1 MMPSGRGYGH
11 VKPKHGSGKT
21 KIAYPKNKT
30 RNRHSYSKI
39 KPHMA
44 KKRTKTAKRPAG
56 IRLHKALRTKGAQE
70 KKTTKRMHPNQDVHA
85 IVPKSI
91 NEALILD
98 ILGNRN
104 SGTTSGESV
113 LLAQILSGF
122 TKSMRKL
129 SYMAGISN
137 GMFLY
142 RINKL
147 QKRYAWYQDSV
158 KDISEFFEKAGYMAS
173 SYDIFPDKV
182 VIKLYGA
189 GPNLGGN
196 MHVFESG
203 VISGFLTAA
212 IGHYVPVSEEEC
224 GHAGASYC
232 RFSTSNY
239 KAASDV
245 NEDNLRHINALAKYI
260 SDSKPTAKPDT
271 FSKSYLNL
279 IYQVIMER
287 EYLDNM
293 KDLLGYFGEIILQ
306 MSNAKK
312 PKKLKG
318 GELASLAQRN
328 INLLNLGK
336 LNIKSANALDAEL
349 MFDSS
354 QSRSEFVEL
363 AVAFLSGVL
372 GKDMV
377 RATKLKSE
385 NDLYSIR
392 INKKNK

>member
-1 MMPSGRGYGH
+1 MPSGKGYGH
-11 VKPKHGSGKT
+11 AVRRHTGS
-21 KIAYPKNKT
+21 
-30 RNRHSYSKI
+30 
-39 KPHMA
+39 
-44 KKRTKTAKRPAG
+44 
-56 IRLHKALRTKGAQE
+56 
-70 KKTTKRMHPNQDVHA
+70 KTTKHVHSNQDMHFV
-85 IVPKSI
+85 IPKSI

-98 ILGNRN
+98 ILGNRD
-104 SGTTSGESV
+104 SETASGESV
-113 LLAQILSGF
+113 LLAQILSSF

-129 SYMAGISN
+129 SYTAGISN

-158 KDISEFFEKAGYMAS
+158 KDLSEFFEKAGYMAS

-189 GPNLGGN
+189 GPDLGGN

-212 IGHYVPVSEEEC
+212 IGHYVPVIEEEC
-224 GHAGASYC
+224 RHSGASYC
-232 RFSTSNY
+232 RFSTSNS
-239 KAASDV
+239 KSAEGVD
-245 NEDNLRHINALAKYI
+245 EDHLRHINALAKYI
-260 SDSKPTAKPDT
+260 SDGNPPAKPGK

-293 KDLLGYFGEIILQ
+293 KDLLSYFGKTMLQ
-306 MSNAKK
+306 MFNARKS
-312 PKKLKG
+312 KKLNVG
-318 GELASLAQRN
+318 DLAALAQQN

-336 LNIKSANALDAEL
+336 LNIKSAKALDAEL

-363 AVAFLSGVL
+363 AVAFLMGVL

-377 RATKLKSE
+377 RDAKLKSE

>member
-1 MMPSGRGYGH
+1 MPSGKGYGH
-11 VKPKHGSGKT
+11 VWRRHASDKT
-21 KIAYPKNKT
+21 KIGNPKNKT
-30 RNRHSYSKI
+30 LHGKAHP
-39 KPHMA
+39 KA
-44 KKRTKTAKRPAG
+44 KKAMNNKRTKNAKSYAG
-56 IRLHKALRTKGAQE
+56 IRLHKALRPERPNGE
-70 KKTTKRMHPNQDVHA
+70 KTTKHVHSNQDMHA
-85 IVPKSI
+85 VIPKSI

-98 ILGNRN
+98 ILGNRDAV
-104 SGTTSGESV
+104 SASGESV
-113 LLAQILSGF
+113 LLAQILSSF

-147 QKRYAWYQDSV
+147 QKRYAWYQDSI
-158 KDISEFFEKAGYMAS
+158 KDLSEFFEKAGYIAS

-182 VIKLYGA
+182 VIKLYGT
-189 GPNLGGN
+189 GPDLGGN

-224 GHAGASYC
+224 RHSGASYC
-232 RFSTSNY
+232 RFSTSNS
-239 KAASDV
+239 KSAEGVDK
-245 NEDNLRHINALAKYI
+245 DHLRHINALAKYI
-260 SDSKPTAKPDT
+260 SDGNPQAKSGK

-293 KDLLGYFGEIILQ
+293 KDLLGYFGKTILQ
-306 MSNAKK
+306 MSNARKS
-312 PKKLKG
+312 KKLKVG
-318 GELASLAQRN
+318 DLAALAQQN

-372 GKDMV
+372 GKNMARD
-377 RATKLKSE
+377 AKLKSE